1 MGSLGRRIRGK
12 FSSTAI
18 PPVSAAC
25 FHDSQKLLTLPMQ
38 LGLVCEGLDWK
49 SISGL
54 HRRGG
59 TLRGSRHLDI
69 NLRWNCIYR
78 IVLAGACVYI
88 SDNTENTSDFL
99 WKRALVTELQ
109 TLDETPSRRRAAQ
122 RQKRDWLSHDLS
134 TDHAGKQQH
143 VPAGATLATTAAPSP
158 VARAALS
165 DPSLP
170 HR

>member
-99 WKRALVTELQ
+99 WKRALVTVNCRPLM
-109 TLDETPSRRRAAQ
+109 RRPAVAERL
-122 RQKRDWLSHDLS
+122 RQKRDWLSHALS

-158 VARAALS
+158 VARTALS